1 MSADSVRRRRVPKLF
16 RELTGQLGIFRFD
29 ASHQT
34 EVVFNEFTLLEIGK
48 DRIQVEW
55 IQKCISLLEWFTDW
69 QTADYKIDIVQGYL
83 CESQRVQKRGEA
95 MPTLSVATEDTSNR
109 SL

>member
-1 MSADSVRRRRVPKLF
+1 
-16 RELTGQLGIFRFD
+16 LTGQLGIFRFD

-95 MPTLSVATEDTSNR
+95 MPALSVAAEDTSKC